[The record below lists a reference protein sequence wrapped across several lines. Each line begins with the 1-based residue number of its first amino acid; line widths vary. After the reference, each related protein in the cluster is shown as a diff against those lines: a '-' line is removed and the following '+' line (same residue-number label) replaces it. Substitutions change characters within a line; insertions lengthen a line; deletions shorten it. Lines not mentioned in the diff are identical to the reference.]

1 MPIYDSVT
9 GGTSIREIGK
19 VYDFT
24 TGATSGKA
32 MKQVYDSTTG
42 ATSVRLVWAGETD
55 VFDYKNSGHNANT
68 MFTRSATPEGDA
80 NVYSKR
86 LSDGSLGL
94 GVKSYNSQ
102 ILESSYAYIKLTG
115 ITASKVKVVYSNSIN
130 HWDAR
135 STYFG
140 IASTNTYYWYD
151 SGSQGRTDVLTVNG
165 RKMITSNL
173 GNTAHNRATN
183 TFDFGADVDLNNY
196 YFVVACSSQ
205 GDANVQLTTTI
216 YSIMAE

>member
-68 MFTRSATPEGDA
+68 MFTRSAFPEGDV

-140 IASTNTYYWYD
+140 IASSYEGAWYD
-151 SGSQGRTDVLTVNG
+151 SGDQGKSGVLTVNG
-165 RKMITSNL
+165 RRMITNRL
-173 GNTAHNRATN
+173 GSAAHNRATQ
-183 TFDFGADVDLNNY
+183 TFDFGADVNLNNY
-196 YFVVACSSQ
+196 YFVVNCGSQ
-205 GDANVQLTTTI
+205 GDANIQLTTTI
-216 YSIMAE
+216 YSIIVE